1 MHVKPL
7 GRSSRLTHRAAEA
20 CTSHSHWVGALAQK
34 TIRSSLTLLAS
45 IGEVM
50 TLLASM
56 FRCDSEDAFM
66 VQRSRCSLAGP
77 RHSWSFGH
85 CSGIGGIQ
93 APAAVGAA
101 TFRQLEL
108 PTVPQIKGFFAGGL
122 QKLETSVRN
131 APTLSS
137 LRALPC
143 IYPGEKKQ
151 RCSVLD
157 QCSSTNDDDEEGMN
171 GRRWRR

>member
-7 GRSSRLTHRAAEA
+7 GRPSRLTHRAAEA

-34 TIRSSLTLLAS
+34 TIRSSLMLLAS

-66 VQRSRCSLAGP
+66 VQRSRCSPCGP
-77 RHSWSFGH
+77 TAQLVFRTLFGH
-85 CSGIGGIQ
+85 RRHPGPGRGRSGHVSPTG
-93 APAAVGAA
+93 
-101 TFRQLEL
+101 L

-143 IYPGEKKQ
+143 INPGEKKTAMQ
-151 RCSVLD
+151 CTGPVLF
-157 QCSSTNDDDEEGMN
+157 DE
-171 GRRWRR
+171 

>member
-45 IGEVM
+45 IGEVL

-66 VQRSRCSLAGP
+66 VQRSRCSPCGP
-77 RHSWSFGH
+77 TAQLVFRTLFGH
-85 CSGIGGIQ
+85 RRHPGPGCGRSGHVSPTGTADGPTDQ
-93 APAAVGAA
+93 GLLRRRVAETRDLRTERANALALACAAWHIPW
-101 TFRQLEL
+101 RE
-108 PTVPQIKGFFAGGL
+108 
-122 QKLETSVRN
+122 ET
-131 APTLSS
+131 AMQCTGP
-137 LRALPC
+137 
-143 IYPGEKKQ
+143 
-151 RCSVLD
+151 VLF
-157 QCSSTNDDDEEGMN
+157 DE
-171 GRRWRR
+171 